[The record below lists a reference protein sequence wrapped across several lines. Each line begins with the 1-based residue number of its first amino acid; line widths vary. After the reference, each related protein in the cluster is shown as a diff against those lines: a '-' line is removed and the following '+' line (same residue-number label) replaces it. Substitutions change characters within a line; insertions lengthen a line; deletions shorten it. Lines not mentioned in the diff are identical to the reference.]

1 MSIVICPEFQLSMT
15 MTLKIFAWAP
25 REVVSSRAVQ
35 SHPLRSKQKE

>member
-25 REVVSSRAVQ
+25 REVVSSRAGQ